1 MVSSDD
7 WLMGNTKSNTP
18 KHRWL
23 FQPNL
28 KENVTP
34 KLIGSHHICICA
46 LGCHCWVCL
55 QHLFFQPLWSYCAW
69 FWLKTDYRRPTAA
82 PIWTKKST
90 HHILRTRK
98 MGHCKPSEGH
108 ECPWDHHSLF
118 ALNTICRQTGTQSG
132 YQQSSIH
139 RNYISQKEEHI
150 NLKKVGQVHAPIT
163 K

>member
-108 ECPWDHHSLF
+108 ECHGITTPYLPW
-118 ALNTICRQTGTQSG
+118 IQSAG
-132 YQQSSIH
+132 KLAPEVVTNSPPSIETTYL
-139 RNYISQKEEHI
+139 RKRSTSTSKR
-150 NLKKVGQVHAPIT
+150 
-163 K
+163 